1 MFNNSYFHG
10 YFCIVFDILL
20 IIHLVLG
27 VKLLDLKLSVTIVI
41 KISSIIFFEVL
52 NCIIHIDFKIYDL
65 IL

>member
-10 YFCIVFDILL
+10 YFGIVFDILL

-41 KISSIIFFEVL
+41 KISSIIFLKFLIVL
-52 NCIIHIDFKIYDL
+52 FIL
-65 IL
+65 ILKSMN